1 MSDFKPNSHPG
12 RDEAPTPADLVD
24 LVGMLDRRGAEERGA
39 LSREALERMVSMSDL
54 QLPLA
59 QGEVSPVV
67 ARIGPAGVSRS
78 ARIWRIAAAVAV
90 VAGLGAVAALAA
102 RGLFSNSDPKLAP
115 GGALVDANPVV
126 EPIAPAP
133 APVRSRAVP
142 AEHLDRALS
151 GATSVRTASSGVS
164 AMVVALS
171 GAATEAALQ
180 YPDLDDAL
188 AADIAPIFHTGALL
202 DGGGTTYEDLSGE
215 FAAITG
221 LSSPR

>member
-1 MSDFKPNSHPG
+1 MSDFKPNSQSG
-12 RDEAPTPADLVD
+12 RDEAPIPADLVD
-24 LVGMLDRRGAEERGA
+24 LVGMLDRRGAAERGA

-59 QGEVSPVV
+59 QQGEVSPVV
-67 ARIGPAGVSRS
+67 ARIGPAGASRS

-102 RGLFSNSDPKLAP
+102 RGLFSNSDPKIAP

-126 EPIAPAP
+126 DPIAPTP
-133 APVRSRAVP
+133 VP

-171 GAATEAALQ
+171 GAASEAALQ